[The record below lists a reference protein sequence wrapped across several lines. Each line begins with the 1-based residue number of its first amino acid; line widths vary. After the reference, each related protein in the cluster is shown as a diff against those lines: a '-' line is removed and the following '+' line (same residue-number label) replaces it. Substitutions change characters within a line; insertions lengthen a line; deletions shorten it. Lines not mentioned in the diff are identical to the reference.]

1 MRATII
7 GVSAL
12 LLSVGAINL
21 GLGLQVSLLG
31 LRAGLEN
38 FSLVTTGLVMS
49 SFYAGI
55 IIGTF
60 VSPPLV
66 NRVGHIRTFA
76 AFASLMSAAALIHAV
91 FVDPIAWIAF
101 RAFTGICF
109 AALSLVGESWLNE
122 RATNQTRGTLLS
134 IYFVTILAAS
144 ALGQVLLPLAP
155 VSGFELFVLVSI
167 IVSVALVPVALTSS
181 PSPAI
186 APARRL
192 TVRELMA
199 ISPVGLAGCFGA
211 GLITGAFW
219 GLGAVYAQ
227 AIGLSTGDIA
237 VFMTALIAGGI
248 VTQWPLGR
256 LSDVIDRR
264 LVIAGVTFALAIIGA
279 WVASGLIDKS
289 PLLFLAAA
297 LSGGLML
304 PVYGLSIAHTND
316 FVDADKFVPASESL
330 LLVYGC
336 GATAGPVI
344 ATVAMNSI
352 GPGGLFIYAAIV
364 GGALGLFTLYRI
376 TRRPSVPRDEAGRY
390 AAVPRTTAMVFEL
403 DPRSEAVP
411 EADRS
416 HDPVEVVEPRDPA

>member
-12 LLSVGAINL
+12 LLGVGAMNL

-38 FSLVTTGLVMS
+38 FSLVMTGLVMS

-60 VSPPLV
+60 ISPPLV

-76 AFASLMSAAALIHAV
+76 AFASLMSAAALSHAV
-91 FVDPIAWIAF
+91 FVDPIAWIFF
-101 RAFTGICF
+101 RGFTGICF

-186 APARRL
+186 APTRRL
-192 TVRELMA
+192 TVRELVGT
-199 ISPVGLAGCFGA
+199 SPVGLAGCCGA

-227 AIGLSTGDIA
+227 AIGLSTHGIA

-264 LVIAGVTFALAIIGA
+264 LVIAGVSFALVIISA
-279 WVASGLIDKS
+279 WVASGLISNS

-297 LSGGLML
+297 LAGGLML
-304 PVYGLSIAHTND
+304 PAYGLSIAHTND
-316 FVDADKFVPASESL
+316 FVAADKFVPASASL

-344 ATVAMNSI
+344 ATVAMNSF
-352 GPGGLFIYAAIV
+352 GPGGLFIYAAAI
-364 GGALGLFTLYRI
+364 GAILGLFTLYRV
-376 TRRPSVPRDEAGRY
+376 TRRPPIPREAASKY
-390 AAVPRTTAMVFEL
+390 TPVPRTTAMVFEL
-403 DPRSEAVP
+403 DPRSAPQTEA
-411 EADRS
+411 AASRATDDAN
-416 HDPVEVVEPRDPA
+416 DP